1 MKKIIYFTFALL
13 LMVSCKDYFYNDYTT
28 DFEYTSVYFPY
39 QTLERTFVYGEFNH
53 IQVAVQIGGRRENK
67 AHEWVTYKIDNTIP
81 VDGNLTLLPSEYYEL
96 SNNNRFEILP
106 GDLGGEITLTVKEDF
121 FKTADTTQYYI
132 PLRLLSTSVDTIL
145 SKKTTMILKLKVNAA
160 KFGNYYHNGVL
171 LIDSISGNSKK
182 IAYHQEEPVTN
193 AVNNWELTSFTH
205 DTLITNGIAD
215 QKLSS
220 INYSFKLFVKGNNSV
235 EVHANAASLWT
246 VKPNGASSYDP
257 AKREFYLNYKYQ
269 DAAGNNYTVSDTLIF
284 RNRILDGVNQWQK

>member
-13 LMVSCKDYFYNDYTT
+13 LIVSCKDYFYNDYTT

-67 AHEWVTYKIDNTIP
+67 TSEWVTYKIDTSIP
-81 VDGNLTLLPSEYYEL
+81 VDGNLTLLPAEYYEL
-96 SNNNRFEILP
+96 SNYNQFEILP
-106 GDLGGEITLTVKEDF
+106 GDLGGEITLSVKEDF
-121 FKTADTTQYYI
+121 FKRADTTEYYI

-145 SKKTTMILKLKVNAA
+145 SLKTTMVLKLKVKAS

-171 LIDSISGNSKK
+171 KIDSIGGKSKT

-193 AVNNWELTSFTH
+193 AINNWELTSFTH
-205 DTLITNGIAD
+205 DTLLTNGIAN
-215 QKLSS
+215 QKFST
-220 INYSFKLFVKGNNSV
+220 INYSFKLYVNEDNSV
-235 EVHANAASLWT
+235 DVLANPASLWQ
-246 VKPNGASSYDP
+246 VKPNGSSTYNP
-257 AKREFYLNYKYQ
+257 EKREFYLNYNYQ
-269 DAAGNNYTVSDTLIF
+269 DAVGNNYTVTDTLIF